1 MGLQGLG
8 TSMIDFPDDNAAR
21 DGTVQVRAEAE
32 PGWLRRYWL
41 WFLVM
46 AAMVVLVLSSH
57 FVKAYSDPANWLKF
71 AYHLES
77 EFWTS
82 RWPVGYPV
90 YLLLASWLV
99 GRFYVFWANLPIL
112 MGILFLAG
120 KLAERLVMRA
130 GEVRAAPWVGLMA
143 MVWLFLFDFPHIV
156 YLLNPYRDPLAIF
169 FCYWA
174 VYLLIGIEAGPN
186 QPFRVLFPAGLLIG
200 LAVCVKEPSVL
211 MLLPMFGFG
220 VVVWR
225 AVDGLPFWRSVMWF
239 GAGFVLGVAPFLIE
253 TYAHTHSVLLPPQ
266 SYEEGR
272 LLPGMHA
279 HVFGQISR
287 EALKYFRD
295 YGGWSSVVALLLGG
309 VWAVRR
315 RNRVVLA
322 LVLPVAAVFFVFY
335 SFYWTFS
342 KRYFFMVLVFLAPVV
357 ACGTWQACLWLT
369 DKLRLRAH
377 RVRIMAVFTG
387 YVTLHALVAALL
399 GSSIW
404 LGHNPGFTIGKAKA
418 LMAEIEAHVPEGGT
432 LLAPRFLCEVV
443 ECFSPIESYPAYA
456 LMSADLPLEEG
467 LGAMIG
473 EVRTDGSWLLG
484 EILTKGRSDMGADL
498 VRGLFDLEPL
508 VRISVEQHN
517 MGAVTGDD
525 EGEVI
530 LHRIRPWSAR
540 VVTRPI
546 WTKAMPA
553 AILRLDAGMLHVPG
567 RPRSELSFYWDDQP
581 VPIAWRNG
589 ANYVRLPGPIAEGAH
604 VVRLESD
611 APLPERLG
619 VELFPVDRP
628 LALDFCW
635 NRFPLHGAYLNAAQW
650 HKLPGYEGDYAFS
663 GTGALELPW
672 LWDAEHTVLAYFV
685 LNPAPTE
692 MERPY
697 RVACWSAGVERGVL
711 EVPKGGRAR
720 LLVDLGGFETGL
732 ETIPIELRLSEL
744 GAVAAPGCLEL
755 EDVILMPMPKGQ
767 DWRTNP
773 GEADGAWFL
782 RSGWHQAE
790 RLSPKEPFRWTRGP
804 GRMMVACPPGVTEP
818 VIRICLTDRYRP
830 EQAPRSGLSLTLDG
844 VPLAFELDEATY
856 RAGWAWLTAP
866 MPPEIVKPGGGL
878 YELGLD
884 SVPWRPSE
892 IAGSRDERALGVM
905 VGDVWVISGVAVGQ
919 EARGD

>member
-1 MGLQGLG
+1 
-8 TSMIDFPDDNAAR
+8 MIDFPDDNAAR

-315 RNRVVLA
+315 H
-322 LVLPVAAVFFVFY
+322 
-335 SFYWTFS
+335 ST
-342 KRYFFMVLVFLAPVV
+342 
-357 ACGTWQACLWLT
+357 Q
-369 DKLRLRAH
+369 
-377 RVRIMAVFTG
+377 
-387 YVTLHALVAALL
+387 
-399 GSSIW
+399 
-404 LGHNPGFTIGKAKA
+404 
-418 LMAEIEAHVPEGGT
+418 
-432 LLAPRFLCEVV
+432 
-443 ECFSPIESYPAYA
+443 
-456 LMSADLPLEEG
+456 
-467 LGAMIG
+467 
-473 EVRTDGSWLLG
+473 
-484 EILTKGRSDMGADL
+484 
-498 VRGLFDLEPL
+498 
-508 VRISVEQHN
+508 
-517 MGAVTGDD
+517 
-525 EGEVI
+525 
-530 LHRIRPWSAR
+530 
-540 VVTRPI
+540 
-546 WTKAMPA
+546 
-553 AILRLDAGMLHVPG
+553 
-567 RPRSELSFYWDDQP
+567 
-581 VPIAWRNG
+581 
-589 ANYVRLPGPIAEGAH
+589 
-604 VVRLESD
+604 
-611 APLPERLG
+611 
-619 VELFPVDRP
+619 
-628 LALDFCW
+628 
-635 NRFPLHGAYLNAAQW
+635 
-650 HKLPGYEGDYAFS
+650 
-663 GTGALELPW
+663 
-672 LWDAEHTVLAYFV
+672 
-685 LNPAPTE
+685 
-692 MERPY
+692 
-697 RVACWSAGVERGVL
+697 
-711 EVPKGGRAR
+711 
-720 LLVDLGGFETGL
+720 
-732 ETIPIELRLSEL
+732 
-744 GAVAAPGCLEL
+744 
-755 EDVILMPMPKGQ
+755 
-767 DWRTNP
+767 
-773 GEADGAWFL
+773 
-782 RSGWHQAE
+782 
-790 RLSPKEPFRWTRGP
+790 
-804 GRMMVACPPGVTEP
+804 
-818 VIRICLTDRYRP
+818 
-830 EQAPRSGLSLTLDG
+830 
-844 VPLAFELDEATY
+844 
-856 RAGWAWLTAP
+856 
-866 MPPEIVKPGGGL
+866 
-878 YELGLD
+878 
-884 SVPWRPSE
+884 
-892 IAGSRDERALGVM
+892 
-905 VGDVWVISGVAVGQ
+905 
-919 EARGD
+919 